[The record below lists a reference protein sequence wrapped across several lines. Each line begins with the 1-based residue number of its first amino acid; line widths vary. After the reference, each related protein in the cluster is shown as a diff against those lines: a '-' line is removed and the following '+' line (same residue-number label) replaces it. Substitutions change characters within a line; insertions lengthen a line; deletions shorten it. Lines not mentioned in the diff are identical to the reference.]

1 MLRRRFLQV
10 AGSSTALS
18 LAGCLTE
25 SSDSAAT
32 TTASGTDND
41 SGTGGSKETTSA
53 SGNSIDNHPAAVG
66 LEDQPRLGDLGKHV
80 IVAFE
85 DPSCP
90 RCRAFERQTVPK
102 IEQNLTSQGK
112 AAFVARTYPVIYPWG
127 KPAVQALEATFA
139 RDEAAFWS
147 LFRHYFEKQGS
158 FDSNNV
164 LDRTASF
171 LDSNTDLDGQAVA
184 TDAENKKYDDAVQA
198 DLRAGENAGA
208 QATPT
213 VFLFRD
219 GEYVTK
225 AAGSVSYSLIAR
237 ALGKQ

>member
-1 MLRRRFLQV
+1 MLRRRYLQLV
-10 AGSSTALS
+10 GSGTALS

-25 SSDSAAT
+25 SNDSAAT
-32 TTASGTDND
+32 TTASGTTDGGGDSTETD
-41 SGTGGSKETTSA
+41 SGPTVETH
-53 SGNSIDNHPAAVG
+53 DAAVG

-80 IVAFE
+80 IIAFE

-90 RCRAFERQTVPK
+90 RCRAFEQNTVPK
-102 IEQNLTSQGK
+102 IEENLVSKGK

-139 RDEAAFWS
+139 RDEDTFWP

-158 FDSNNV
+158 FNSNNV
-164 LDRTASF
+164 LDKTASF

-184 TDAENKKYDDAVQA
+184 TDAENEKYDDAVQA
-198 DLRAGENAGA
+198 DLSAGQNAGA

-219 GEYVTK
+219 GQYVTK

-237 ALGKQ
+237 ALGEQ